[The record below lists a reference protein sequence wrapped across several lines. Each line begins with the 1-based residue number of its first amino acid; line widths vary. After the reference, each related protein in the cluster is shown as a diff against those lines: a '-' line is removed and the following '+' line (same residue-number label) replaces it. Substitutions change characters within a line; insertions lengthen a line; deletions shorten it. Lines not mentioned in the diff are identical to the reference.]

1 MKSVRRIVSALLAAS
16 MLCAV
21 ISSCGKKDETTVP
34 SATGEVLTADSLWYD
49 SQRMELNPFEG
60 NRETIVN
67 RAVFDYSE
75 GKISVVYDYMQI
87 PSEEDYLSENF
98 DGSSLNGTELC
109 VFDNSGNILN
119 KSDLRKLISNGTEP
133 VAGARG
139 FGFSDGKLFV
149 LSNAG
154 WETPDVILSVIDPAS
169 GAVLESFHYNASASQ
184 TLCGILP
191 EEIIAVTDDI
201 FMMYEKSGRVA
212 LFDKEGNA
220 RIDMMADLFGKDIF
234 FWDTFSDK
242 NGNVVFSASD
252 VQNESKQVALGNSVV
267 TYQIRNMNP
276 GGGFSTDAA
285 EDGHYYSVSNN
296 GIAAYNEET
305 ASFDMKIPADCFNAD
320 YSEFYRLSVLDYTE
334 DEVILAN
341 VHAVDPLTGIVA
353 YKLKKAQTNPNAGK
367 AKITVGLF
375 GDYVVTK
382 ALGKAIYDFNRMNE
396 NNYATLK
403 IYSYKENRFED
414 ADSKEKAARDAA
426 NNLMR
431 DIRDGKGP
439 DVIVNAFDVM
449 ELYDEDFLTDLNG
462 LIDSDKEFNPEDYVK
477 SVIDLAKTD
486 GKLYQMP
493 LRFGTLGLAAP
504 SDCAPSNGTGYSFE
518 EYKGVVSGAN
528 NGADSLA
535 YKMDRSAYYSL
546 LFTAMQSDLYKDAK
560 WNLNSPEFEALASY
574 CKDSVP
580 EKCLANRNDD
590 NVKPPEDYKVIEL
603 QVEGIGTYISNV
615 YSQGKNI
622 YGYPSANGSHGVIV
636 SVNSSA
642 AISSQSQNKNGAWE
656 FIKNMMSYDIQSID
670 PKYAFDSSINL
681 KALKERGSMAIADYN
696 RTVQE
701 YKNMDSYALEKARMM
716 GVVIPDKEI
725 DQTATD
731 AYLALLDKATDVYR
745 IDRNVL
751 LITKEELPAYYT
763 GQKDLN
769 SVITIAQDRVQK
781 VMDERG

>member
-1 MKSVRRIVSALLAAS
+1 M
-16 MLCAV
+16 
-21 ISSCGKKDETTVP
+21 
-34 SATGEVLTADSLWYD
+34 
-49 SQRMELNPFEG
+49 
-60 NRETIVN
+60 
-67 RAVFDYSE
+67 
-75 GKISVVYDYMQI
+75 
-87 PSEEDYLSENF
+87 
-98 DGSSLNGTELC
+98 
-109 VFDNSGNILN
+109 
-119 KSDLRKLISNGTEP
+119 
-133 VAGARG
+133 
-139 FGFSDGKLFV
+139 

-154 WETPDVILSVIDPAS
+154 WETPDIMLSVIDPAS

-184 TLCGILP
+184 TLCGMLP

-267 TYQIRNMNP
+267 TYQIRNMNA

-285 EDGHYYSVSNN
+285 EDGHYYTVSNN

-320 YSEFYRLSVLDYTE
+320 YSEFY
-334 DEVILAN
+334 
-341 VHAVDPLTGIVA
+341 VA

-367 AKITVGLF
+367 AKLTVGLF
-375 GDYVVTK
+375 GHYVVTK

-414 ADSKEKAARDAA
+414 ADSEEKAARDAA

-449 ELYDEDFLTDLNG
+449 ELYDEDFLTDLNA
-462 LIDSDKEFNPEDYVK
+462 LITSDTGYNPEDYVK
-477 SVIDLAKTD
+477 SVIELTKTD

-546 LFTAMQSDLYKDAK
+546 LFTAMQSDLYKDGK

-590 NVKPPEDYKVIEL
+590 NVKFPEDYKVTEL

-642 AISSQSQNKNGAWE
+642 AISSQSQNKNG
-656 FIKNMMSYDIQSID
+656 
-670 PKYAFDSSINL
+670 PKH
-681 KALKERGSMAIADYN
+681 
-696 RTVQE
+696 
-701 YKNMDSYALEKARMM
+701 
-716 GVVIPDKEI
+716 
-725 DQTATD
+725 
-731 AYLALLDKATDVYR
+731 
-745 IDRNVL
+745 
-751 LITKEELPAYYT
+751 
-763 GQKDLN
+763 
-769 SVITIAQDRVQK
+769 
-781 VMDERG
+781 

>member
-1 MKSVRRIVSALLAAS
+1 MPVHVINEANRCLQCKNPRCRMLGCPIQTNIPEVIRLFKENKMMEAAEI
-16 MLCAV
+16 LF
-21 ISSCGKKDETTVP
+21 EN
-34 SATGEVLTADSLWYD
+34 
-49 SQRMELNPFEG
+49 NPL
-60 NRETIVN
+60 
-67 RAVFDYSE
+67 
-75 GKISVVYDYMQI
+75 SVVC
-87 PSEEDYLSENF
+87 SLVCNHENQCE
-98 DGSSLNGTELC
+98 GHC
-109 VFDNSGNILN
+109 VRGI
-119 KSDLRKLISNGTEP
+119 KGEP
-133 VAGARG
+133 VH
-139 FGFSDGKLFV
+139 FSSIENYISDSCFERLD
-149 LSNAG
+149 LS
-154 WETPDVILSVIDPAS
+154 
-169 GAVLESFHYNASASQ
+169 
-184 TLCGILP
+184 
-191 EEIIAVTDDI
+191 
-201 FMMYEKSGRVA
+201 
-212 LFDKEGNA
+212 
-220 RIDMMADLFGKDIF
+220 
-234 FWDTFSDK
+234 
-242 NGNVVFSASD
+242 
-252 VQNESKQVALGNSVV
+252 
-267 TYQIRNMNP
+267 
-276 GGGFSTDAA
+276 
-285 EDGHYYSVSNN
+285 
-296 GIAAYNEET
+296 
-305 ASFDMKIPADCFNAD
+305 
-320 YSEFYRLSVLDYTE
+320 
-334 DEVILAN
+334 
-341 VHAVDPLTGIVA
+341 
-353 YKLKKAQTNPNAGK
+353 
-367 AKITVGLF
+367 
-375 GDYVVTK
+375 
-382 ALGKAIYDFNRMNE
+382 
-396 NNYATLK
+396 
-403 IYSYKENRFED
+403 
-414 ADSKEKAARDAA
+414 
-426 NNLMR
+426 
-431 DIRDGKGP
+431 
-439 DVIVNAFDVM
+439 
-449 ELYDEDFLTDLNG
+449 
-462 LIDSDKEFNPEDYVK
+462 
-477 SVIDLAKTD
+477 
-486 GKLYQMP
+486 
-493 LRFGTLGLAAP
+493 
-504 SDCAPSNGTGYSFE
+504 CAPSNGTGYSFE

-580 EKCLANRNDD
+580 EKCLANWNDD
-590 NVKPPEDYKVIEL
+590 NVKLPEDYKVIEL

-745 IDRNVL
+745 IDRNIL